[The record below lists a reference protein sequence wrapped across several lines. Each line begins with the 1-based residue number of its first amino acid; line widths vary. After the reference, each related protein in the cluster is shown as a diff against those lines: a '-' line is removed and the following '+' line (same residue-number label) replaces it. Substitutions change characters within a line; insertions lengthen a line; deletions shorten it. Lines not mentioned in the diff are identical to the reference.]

1 MQMITQHIGVPPC
14 PSQTP
19 HPLRSLARV
28 LWEPLPWFSQ
38 LYHLL
43 RTLKGPGRV
52 VFGKK
57 ESEAEP
63 AITPGG
69 WPGSWLSTES
79 GKGWR
84 NGTFWTNRKIWR
96 KWEKLEKEKK
106 LGKQERLE
114 EEVFSPALL
123 FPVPLREPPGIGP
136 PKTSDPAL
144 VDFCGRSGYDKTD
157 SPMDVKRALP
167 RNVGEIVG

>member
-1 MQMITQHIGVPPC
+1 
-14 PSQTP
+14 
-19 HPLRSLARV
+19 
-28 LWEPLPWFSQ
+28 
-38 LYHLL
+38 
-43 RTLKGPGRV
+43 V

-123 FPVPLREPPGIGP
+123 FSRPPERTTWDWP
-136 PKTSDPAL
+136 PEN
-144 VDFCGRSGYDKTD
+144 F
-157 SPMDVKRALP
+157 
-167 RNVGEIVG
+167 